1 MKACRELPVVEI
13 VEFSG
18 VISFSVLQDLLQKL
32 ELGLRSNQEEK
43 RLERKVMKT
52 AIEAFYN
59 VYHHGEMNGKL
70 PIGCLKVEVS
80 DNFYIV
86 STSNY
91 VSGQRA
97 KQLKARLDKLC
108 SMDRRKLDME
118 FLRILMDGPRKSS
131 GAGLGLL
138 QMVRKNKEVSYEFIK
153 ANPQIQYN
161 LSVKIVQ

>member
-1 MKACRELPVVEI
+1 MKVCRELPVVEI
-13 VEFSG
+13 VEYSG
-18 VISFSVLQDLLQKL
+18 VISFSVLQELLQKL
-32 ELGLRSNQEEK
+32 ELGLRSNQEERK
-43 RLERKVMKT
+43 LERKVMKT

-59 VYHHGEMNGKL
+59 VYLHGEMNGKL

-80 DNFYIV
+80 DNFYTV

-97 KQLKARLDKLC
+97 KYLKARLDKFC
-108 SMDRRKLDME
+108 SMDRRQLDME
-118 FLRILMDGPRKSS
+118 FLQILMDGPRKSS

-138 QMVRKNKEVSYEFIK
+138 QMVRKNKEVNYEFIN
-153 ANPQIQYN
+153 ANSQIQYN